1 MSEKIQIEIGGRTL
15 SMESGAMA
23 KQSSGAVV
31 LQYGETVVLA
41 ATNVAKKEIVGKDF
55 FPLMVDYRERM
66 YAGGRIPGGFFKREG
81 RPRDKETLASRM
93 TDRTLRPLFPE
104 HMRREVQVDML
115 VLSSDGANDPDVCAL
130 NAAAAAVHISCAPL
144 AGPVAAVRIGRING
158 EFVVNPELSKMAES
172 EMDMI
177 IAATAENVVMIEG
190 SANQIPEDV
199 MREAMKV
206 AHEAIKPLLKMQDE
220 LRAKVGKPKLV
231 IPAAAGPD
239 AAMVSTAKS
248 LASAKFKAAFASAD
262 KHTRQDHTEHV
273 KDETL
278 AALKAKFP
286 EPEKEH
292 LLVLALAEVEWE
304 AVRDSILDDGRRPDG
319 RAFNEVRDLS
329 AKTSILP
336 RTHGSAIFQRGQTQ
350 ALAVVT
356 LGTEDDTQ
364 KIESPEGDME
374 KRWMLH
380 YNFPG
385 FSVGEVKPN
394 RGASRRDIG
403 HGMLAEKSFIHV
415 LPAVD
420 EFSYVLRV
428 VSEIMESNGSSSQAT
443 ICATS
448 LALMDAGVPIKAPV
462 AGIAMGLVQK
472 EGKKAFL
479 TDIQGIEDFMG
490 DMDFK
495 IAGTEKGICSIQ
507 LDVKTYGQP
516 VEVLGEA
523 LDHSRTAR
531 LQILGVMNAE
541 LSSARTKLSSY
552 APRVE
557 IVQVPADKIGAV
569 IGTGGKT
576 IRKIIAESGCSKIEI
591 LDETGRI
598 QVVAK
603 DEATLLKG
611 ADMIRA
617 LTEEPEIGK
626 LYHGKVSKIM
636 DFGAFVE
643 ILPGTDGLVHVSEM
657 AFERVNHPSDI
668 LSVGDELLV
677 KCIDIDPNTRKVRLS
692 RKAAMADQGQGPA
705 ESTGDSGS
713 AQSEQSSPEAAPAN
727 AEEREVDATEVVIDE
742 PQPNF
747 DNYQP
752 GQTAGTGGGGG
763 RGGYSG
769 GGGGRGG
776 YGGGGGGR
784 GGYSGGGGGGRG
796 GYGGGGGGRG
806 GYGGGGGG
814 RGGYGGSGGGGG
826 RGGYSGGG
834 GGRGGY
840 GGSSGGSSGGGSS
853 YGGGGGASSGGSS
866 SGTSGGG
873 SSYGGGS
880 GGYGNRSGGGSTGSG
895 YGNRGGGGRG
905 GYGGGGGGGGRGG
918 YGGGGGGRGGS
929 SGGSSGGGSSYGGG
943 GGGGRRRY

>member
-1 MSEKIQIEIGGRTL
+1 MSEKIQIELGGRTL

-23 KQSSGAVV
+23 KQSNGAVV

-130 NAAAAAVHISCAPL
+130 NAACAAVHISSAPL
-144 AGPVAAVRIGRING
+144 AGPVAAVRVGRING

-190 SANQIPEDV
+190 SANQITEDV
-199 MREAMKV
+199 MRAAMKF
-206 AHEAIKPLLKMQDE
+206 AHEAIMPLLKLQDE
-220 LRAKVGKPKLV
+220 LRAKIGKPKIV

-239 AAMVSTAKS
+239 AEMLSAAKS
-248 LASAKFKAAFASAD
+248 LASDKLKAAFASAD
-262 KHTRQDHTEHV
+262 KHTRQDGTDKV
-273 KDETL
+273 KDDAM

-292 LLVLALAEVEWE
+292 LLTLALAEIEWE
-304 AVRDSILDDGRRPDG
+304 AVRDSIIDGGKRPDG
-319 RAFNEVRDLS
+319 RGFNEVRDLS
-329 AKTSILP
+329 GMTGLLP
-336 RTHGSAIFQRGQTQ
+336 RTHGSAVFQRGQTQ

-403 HGMLAEKSFIHV
+403 HGTLAEKSFTHV
-415 LPAVD
+415 LPTVD
-420 EFSYVLRV
+420 EFSYVIRV

-495 IAGTEKGICSIQ
+495 IAGTDKGICSIQ

-531 LQILGVMNAE
+531 LQILEVMNGV
-541 LSSARTKLSSY
+541 LSSARTKLSTY

-557 IVQVPADKIGAV
+557 VVQVPADKIGAV

-576 IRKIIAESGCSKIEI
+576 IRKIIAESGCTKIEV

-705 ESTGDSGS
+705 ESSGDSAAPSMEQPS
-713 AQSEQSSPEAAPAN
+713 APESAPAKAEVVNTAAPA
-727 AEEREVDATEVVIDE
+727 EEIDE

-752 GQTAGTGGGGG
+752 GQTAGTGGGSTGGGYGGG
-763 RGGYSG
+763 RGGSRGGYGGGQGGGSGRGGYGGGGSRGGYGGGQG

-776 YGGGGGGR
+776 YGGGGGSR
-784 GGYSGGGGGGRG
+784 GGYGGGQGGGGGRG
-796 GYGGGGGGRG
+796 GYGGGGGSRG
-806 GYGGGGGG
+806 GYGGASGGSTGGGSS
-814 RGGYGGSGGGGG
+814 YGGGQ
-826 RGGYSGGG
+826 
-834 GGRGGY
+834 
-840 GGSSGGSSGGGSS
+840 SSGGSSGGGSS
-853 YGGGGGASSGGSS
+853 YGGGSGGQSSSGGY
-866 SGTSGGG
+866 GNRGGGG
-873 SSYGGGS
+873 SSYGGP
-880 GGYGNRSGGGSTGSG
+880 
-895 YGNRGGGGRG
+895 GGGGRG
-905 GYGGGGGGGGRGG
+905 GYGGGQ
-918 YGGGGGGRGGS
+918 
-929 SGGSSGGGSSYGGG
+929 GGGSRGGPGGG